1 MDTKNLIIDAFNN
14 KITSLGLKQKIIA
27 EKIDVTEDRLS
38 RILAGRSNMFAEEMI
53 KLCVILDIDPNTF
66 RKSA

>member
-1 MDTKNLIIDAFNN
+1 MDTKTLIIEAFND
-14 KITSLGLKQKIIA
+14 KITLLGLKQKIVA
-27 EKIDVTEDRLS
+27 EKIGVTEDRLS

-53 KLCVILDIDPNTF
+53 KLCFVLDIDPNTF